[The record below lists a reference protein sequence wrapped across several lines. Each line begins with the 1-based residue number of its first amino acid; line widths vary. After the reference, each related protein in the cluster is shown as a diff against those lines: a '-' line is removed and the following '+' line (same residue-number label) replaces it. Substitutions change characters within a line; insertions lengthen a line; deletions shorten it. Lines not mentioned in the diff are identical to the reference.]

1 MRPDGAVHDENR
13 VLGPARAPTA
23 WISVPVRPVSAPP
36 DSLAPGVPRKGHH
49 RIGWRHWLLGLLI
62 AATLIG
68 VVLHF
73 GEIENF
79 GRLVM
84 RARPAW
90 LGLALLLQLST
101 YASVA
106 TGWKSVLGRAG
117 TPRPLLPL
125 MRIAVTKLFADQAM
139 PSAGMGGN
147 VLLVDQLTALGVPRG
162 TAVAALL
169 VSMLGYYAA
178 YAMLALVMLLLLWL
192 HDKATPLMVGLVTT
206 FLLVAL
212 AIPLLALWLRH
223 RGSQPLPARL
233 EGIGVVRSL
242 LDTVGEAP
250 AWLIADRSLLLRVGA
265 CNGLVFLTDA
275 ATLLVC
281 LLALGQPAGF
291 GTAFIAL
298 VMASI
303 VVTLGPIPLGLGSF
317 EATST
322 ATLRLL
328 GVPVEAAF
336 TATMLFRLLTLWLP
350 LLPGLFLMRAFLWQT
365 RNDRSPRR
373 NSGSSR

>member
-1 MRPDGAVHDENR
+1 M
-13 VLGPARAPTA
+13 
-23 WISVPVRPVSAPP
+23 PP
-36 DSLAPGVPRKGHH
+36 LPGSLASGGPSGGPRG
-49 RIGWRHWLLGLLI
+49 IGWRRWFLGLLVV
-62 AATLIG
+62 AALTG
-68 VVLHF
+68 AVLRF

-90 LGLALLLQLST
+90 LGLAFLLQLST

-106 TGWKSVLGRAG
+106 TGWKIVLRRAG
-117 TPRPLLPL
+117 TPRRLAPL

-212 AIPLLALWLRH
+212 AIPSLALWLRH
-223 RGSQPLPARL
+223 RGSQPLPSRL
-233 EGIGVVRSL
+233 EGIGIVRSL

-250 AWLIADRSLLLRVGA
+250 VRLIADRSLLLRVGA

-328 GVPVEAAF
+328 GVPIEAAF

-350 LLPGLFLMRAFLWQT
+350 LLPGLFLMRAFLW
-365 RNDRSPRR
+365 RPHHDRFPREDAGSPR
-373 NSGSSR
+373 